1 MRHQTDT
8 SGWVLVGIGFAA
20 LALAFSVRV
29 MLGLLMAPIEA
40 DLGWS
45 RSIPSAAGALAL
57 CVMAAMAP
65 LMGAEVDRRGPR
77 RLLAGG
83 LLLVAAGAAI
93 VATSRSAALF
103 LLGFGVVAAIG
114 FSAVGSN
121 IVAAA
126 VAKRF
131 TARRGLATGIATSGA
146 TAGEMALVPLIAL
159 LTAGAGWRAGFAAL
173 AAACLALGVVA
184 WIALRGS
191 PATAARERPANDGA
205 PFGVVALLRSP
216 VFHLLFWSFALCGFT
231 TTGVIETHLLPFA
244 ALCGFPPLPSATAY
258 GVLSAVNL
266 AGMVLAGW
274 LADRVDRPL
283 LLGVIYLARAAS
295 FFLLLG
301 LGPDIRLLY
310 LFAVVFGL
318 FDYAT
323 VPVTVS
329 LAASHL
335 GTARLG
341 LAMGLISAGHAAGA
355 ALGAFLGGVVFDR
368 FADYTPLW
376 VASIGL
382 AVLAGVLALLLPR
395 QAAPVPATA

>member
-1 MRHQTDT
+1 MRERTP
-8 SGWVLVGIGFAA
+8 GGRWILVSIGFLG
-20 LALAFSVRV
+20 LALSFSVRAV
-29 MLGLLMAPIEA
+29 LGLAMPAIETE
-40 DLGWS
+40 LGWG
-45 RSIPSAAGALAL
+45 RSFLSGASALAL

-65 LMGAEVDRRGPR
+65 VMGAAVDRYGPR

-83 LLLVAAGAAI
+83 LLLIGAGAAI
-93 VATSRSAALF
+93 VAAGQSEALF
-103 LLGFGVVAAIG
+103 LLGFGLLAAIG
-114 FSAVGSN
+114 FTAVGTN

-126 VAKRF
+126 VARRF
-131 TARRGLATGIATSGA
+131 KEGRGLATGIATAGA
-146 TAGEMALVPLIAL
+146 TAGQLVLVPLVAL
-159 LTAGAGWRAGFAAL
+159 LAAGEAWRAGFAAM
-173 AAACLALGVVA
+173 AAACLVLGVAA
-184 WIALRGS
+184 WAALRGEPV
-191 PATAARERPANDGA
+191 PAAPSRQEAGGPA
-205 PFGVVALLRSP
+205 ALLRSP
-216 VFHLLFWSFALCGFT
+216 VFHLLFWSFAICGFT

-274 LADRVDRPL
+274 LTDRVDRPL

-295 FFLLLG
+295 FFLLIG

-310 LFAVVFGL
+310 LFAVLFGL
-318 FDYAT
+318 FDYST

-341 LAMGLISAGHAAGA
+341 LAMGLISAGHAAGG

-368 FADYTPLW
+368 FADYAPLW
-376 VASIGL
+376 AGSIGL
-382 AVLAGVLALLLPR
+382 AVLAGILALLLPR
-395 QAAPVPATA
+395 RAPQPAAA